1 MRHKAALA
9 GAALA
14 AAASAL
20 VAEPSSAAT
29 IEILSLV
36 DAGCCSVSDGSK
48 LQTDPAG
55 TEAGAA
61 QQRLNE
67 DQAPSLAGG
76 LGEAGDPITVN
87 EVGRDGS
94 EKAGDSLGPD
104 AVALKVSAGLDDISP
119 DAVSSVTAPEP
130 SVLTRV
136 LMTFADLRAAVLGGR

>member
-67 DQAPSLAGG
+67 DQVSLDGG
-76 LGEAGDPITVN
+76 RGEADDPITAN
-87 EVGRDGS
+87 EVGRDRS

-136 LMTFADLRAAVLGGR
+136 LMTFADLRAAVLGSR